1 MISELLDEVSHDLNG
16 RSVPFRGYE
25 QRSYHIGVLYHE
37 WASLTLRQH
46 LEVLILVHEGELMD
60 IP

>member
-1 MISELLDEVSHDLNG
+1 MIDELLDKVSHNLNSG
-16 RSVPFRGYE
+16 SVPFGGYE

-46 LEVLILVHEGELMD
+46 LEVLILVHEGEFMD